1 MKKVIIIDDEEDI
14 VDLLTYHLDKNNF
27 SVLAISEP
35 KTALRLVGS
44 ERPDF
49 VIVNYL
55 PQFGDKVHLC
65 KNISQQIDPNITSII
80 CLDSGSS
87 SHELHTYADMCLN
100 FPLDPKVLIKKLNFL
115 SQQKANT
122 TPG

>member
-14 VDLLTYHLDKNNF
+14 VDLLTYHLDKGNF
-27 SVLAISEP
+27 SVLAVSDLES
-35 KTALRLVGS
+35 ALHLVAV

-55 PQFGDKVHLC
+55 PQFGNKVHIC
-65 KNISQQIDPNITSII
+65 KDLSKLVDSSVTSII

-87 SHELHTYADMCLN
+87 SQELLIHADVCLN
-100 FPLDPKVLIKKLNFL
+100 IPINPKVLIEQLDLLSANKKN
-115 SQQKANT
+115 AT
-122 TPG
+122 TN